1 MTTTPDRVDVID
13 HYVQE
18 SAMQN
23 TDRQMFLLASSV
35 ALPWFAALSLAAF
48 KMATVTVAT
57 GAAVTVCD
65 PVFVAEMPKAK
76 EGQAVED
83 RALRQGRWRDA
94 RRAVVPSS
102 KKITSKPVICTII
115 GLLFG
120 L

>member
-1 MTTTPDRVDVID
+1 MLERQKYRQDGCSFDEILSMTTTPDRVDVID

-65 PVFVAEMPKAK
+65 PVFVAEMPKA
-76 EGQAVED
+76 
-83 RALRQGRWRDA
+83 RA
-94 RRAVVPSS
+94 S
-102 KKITSKPVICTII
+102 C
-115 GLLFG
+115 
-120 L
+120 